1 MQVQDVPKDS
11 DIVAIEEAETEIKS
25 EEFFLDLERSDFD
38 ETDLEP
44 KTEDHNIVVIEK
56 VGTNN
61 IREARYS
68 LERIDW
74 PFLMRHRMDKDVS
87 MQLVYL
93 RCLL

>member
-25 EEFFLDLERSDFD
+25 EEFFLDLERSNID

-44 KTEDHNIVVIEK
+44 ETDDAMDDHNIVVIEK

-87 MQLVYL
+87 MQ
-93 RCLL
+93 

>member
-1 MQVQDVPKDS
+1 MQFQDLVEDS

-25 EEFFLDLERSDFD
+25 EEVFLDLERSAMD

-44 KTEDHNIVVIEK
+44 KTDDDTLDDQDIVAIEE
-56 VGTNN
+56 VGTKN

-74 PFLMRHRMDKDVS
+74 PFLMRHQMDKDVS
-87 MQLVYL
+87 MQ
-93 RCLL
+93 